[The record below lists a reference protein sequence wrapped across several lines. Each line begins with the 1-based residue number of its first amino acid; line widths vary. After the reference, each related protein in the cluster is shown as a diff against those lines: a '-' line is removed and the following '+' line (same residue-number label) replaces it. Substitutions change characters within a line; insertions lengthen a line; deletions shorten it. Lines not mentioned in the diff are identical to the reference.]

1 MIPQINLFW
10 IKKNRY
16 QIIIIL
22 LLFIVLF
29 QCKNHNEN
37 NKLSTHKSNAD
48 KSHQKAKDVVIKSN
62 DIIINYK
69 DIIKN
74 KDIEILKLKNDSI
87 KNSRLVIYKLNELK
101 TYNSSDIA
109 KYYIDRYN
117 KPNAIKSVSMDE
129 VTIKDTLSRF
139 IISDLI
145 KYDGIKYDYT
155 ILTNMYNLQNSK
167 FQSANTT
174 IDTLKISINN
184 ISNAY
189 ENTIDE
195 NKLAIKEIEKQLR
208 KEKRN
213 KTLYKIATVAAIVG
227 GGYLLVK

>member
-10 IKKNRY
+10 IKKNKY

-29 QCKNHNEN
+29 QCQNHNEN
-37 NKLSTHKSNAD
+37 NKLNTHKFNAD
-48 KSHQKAKDVVIKSN
+48 KSHQKAQDVVIKSN